1 VPPHSSSR
9 IFLARARPAR
19 DRLDEVTT
27 AELRGPRPSTR
38 EAPRDDGFG
47 DVVIDLT
54 GPTPSTRIEHPLPQV
69 PRWRFWAP
77 VAVLVVVSVAV
88 AGLAIANYMAALQWR
103 ARSDAAE
110 QRAVQAEADAA
121 TSRREAVE
129 ARRARRV
136 ATQRRSAL
144 ANQLAVSEADVA
156 ALEARIVA
164 LASDRARAEDLGA
177 TVGGTAP
184 DAVLRSLEAQV
195 DSCVAQVEAVRSG
208 LRDEA
213 ALDGWQR
220 ALTAAEATCAQA
232 ASDVDALAGG
242 G

>member
-1 VPPHSSSR
+1 M
-9 IFLARARPAR
+9 
-19 DRLDEVTT
+19 
-27 AELRGPRPSTR
+27 
-38 EAPRDDGFG
+38 
-47 DVVIDLT
+47 
-54 GPTPSTRIEHPLPQV
+54 
-69 PRWRFWAP
+69 
-77 VAVLVVVSVAV
+77 VLVSVA
-88 AGLAIANYMAALQWR
+88 AGGLAIANYAAALQWR

-110 QRAVQAEADAA
+110 HRAVQAEAEAA

-129 ARRARRV
+129 ARRVRRV

-144 ANQLAVSEADVA
+144 AEQLAVSEADAA

-164 LASDRARAEDLGA
+164 LASDRAQAEDLGE
-177 TVGGTAP
+177 TIGGAAP
-184 DAVLRSLEAQV
+184 AAVLRALESQV

-213 ALDGWQR
+213 DVDGWQR

>member
-1 VPPHSSSR
+1 MPPHSSSR
-9 IFLARARPAR
+9 TFLARARPAR

-27 AELRGPRPSTR
+27 AEPRAPRPPR
-38 EAPRDDGFG
+38 EVPRDDRFG

-54 GPTPSTRIEHPLPQV
+54 GPTPSTRVERPLPRDT
-69 PRWRFWAP
+69 RWRLWAP
-77 VAVLVVVSVAV
+77 VAVLVLVSVA
-88 AGLAIANYMAALQWR
+88 AGGLAIANYAAALQWR

-110 QRAVQAEADAA
+110 QRAVQAEAEAA

-144 ANQLAVSEADVA
+144 AEQLAVSEADAA

-164 LASDRARAEDLGA
+164 LASDRAQAEDLGE
-177 TVGGTAP
+177 TIGGAAP
-184 DAVLRSLEAQV
+184 AAVLRSLESQV

-213 ALDGWQR
+213 DVDGWQR